1 TLDDF
6 EISIKD
12 KSAKI
17 TLGKLPKVMGSETEY
32 RQVFQNLLSNSLK
45 FSKPGV
51 HPVIK
56 ITSEKA
62 SKELI
67 DKYSNLDKAVDY
79 YLIKVCDNGIGFDKE
94 YADRIFSI
102 FQRLHSK
109 KDYEGTGIGLSIT
122 RKILEKNRGMIFA
135 ESTPG
140 KGSVFSIILPCL
152 IS

>member
-1 TLDDF
+1 RAGRSETETVQIVKLSKVISETLDDF
-6 EISIKD
+6 EIAIKD

-51 HPVIK
+51 QPEIK
-56 ITSEKA
+56 ITSEIA

-67 DKYSNLDKAVDY
+67 GKYSNLDKAVDY
-79 YLIKVCDNGIGFDKE
+79 YLIKVSDNGIGFDEE

-122 RKILEKNRGMIFA
+122 RKI
-135 ESTPG
+135 
-140 KGSVFSIILPCL
+140 
-152 IS
+152 